1 MYIEINPN
9 MKGLRIRMKRVLLV
23 LVLILI
29 PVLTACGGNKPSTSL
44 EVTLVEFSFTPN
56 SFTVPA
62 GKEITIH
69 LVNNGAVIHD
79 FIIMN
84 LGVSV
89 GEKFDQ
95 DDEPNMYWMAE
106 LSPSS
111 EETLTFTA
119 PEEPGEYQVV
129 CGIAGHYTAGM
140 IGELTVVADD
150 E

>member
-1 MYIEINPN
+1 MYIEPHSTL
-9 MKGLRIRMKRVLLV
+9 KGLSVRMKRVFLIVALL
-23 LVLILI
+23 LI
-29 PVLTACGGNKPSTSL
+29 PALTACGGGEPSTSL
-44 EVTLVEFSFTPN
+44 DVTMVEFSFTPN

-62 GKEITIH
+62 GEEITIH

-89 GEKFDQ
+89 GEAFNEEDK
-95 DDEPNMYWMAE
+95 PNIYWMAE

-111 EETLTFTA
+111 ESTLTFTA
-119 PEEPGEYQVV
+119 PEEPGDYQVV

-140 IGELTVVADD
+140 IGKLTVVAGG